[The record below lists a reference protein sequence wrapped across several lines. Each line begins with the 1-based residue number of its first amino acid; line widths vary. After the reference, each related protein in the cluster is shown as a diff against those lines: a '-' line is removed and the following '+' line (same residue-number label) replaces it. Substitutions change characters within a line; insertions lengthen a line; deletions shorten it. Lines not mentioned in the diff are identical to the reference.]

1 MHAPSSIAA
10 ATRSHWFATTWLL
23 AASLFCWYP
32 ITACDP
38 IFARG
43 GGTLPFLLVVAFFS
57 SSLSSFFLS
66 VISSSHLKFSI

>member
-32 ITACDP
+32 IAACDRYLQGEEEL
-38 IFARG
+38 F
-43 GGTLPFLLVVAFFS
+43 PFCLLWRFFQQVS
-57 SSLSSFFLS
+57 ADFF
-66 VISSSHLKFSI
+66 